1 MRALRPL
8 PSVVSAVSVVALL
21 VASTGVLASP
31 FSDINAA
38 AKAGPIKTHRLRGG
52 VSMLEG
58 SGGNITALPGRNGF
72 FLVDTGI
79 AVSKPM
85 ILKSLR
91 AIGSGKIR
99 LAVDTHWHWD
109 HADGNG
115 WVRAQGGSIIADR
128 VAVQRLKQTIRVV
141 EWENTF
147 RPKAKAALPDIVIF
161 GDRTLQENGETIRIR
176 HYRHGHTDGDMS
188 VYFVN
193 ADILSTGDT
202 FWNGQYPFI
211 DYVTGG
217 SIDGAIAAANANIA
231 MSTPHTIIVPGHG
244 PVGDLKSQVAFR
256 DMLVTIRNR
265 VAALKRRGLT
275 LTQAQAAA
283 PTRDLDAKW
292 GQSIISGKLFT
303 ALVYRGV
310 RGSKAG
316 HG

>member
-1 MRALRPL
+1 MRALRSL
-8 PSVVSAVSVVALL
+8 PTLVSAVSVAALVL
-21 VASTGVLASP
+21 AATGAFASP

-52 VSMLEG
+52 ISMLEG

-85 ILKSLR
+85 ILNSLR
-91 AIGSGKIR
+91 AIGAGRIR
-99 LAVDTHWHWD
+99 IAVDTHWHWD

-115 WVRAQGGSIIADR
+115 WVRAQGGDIIADK

-147 RPKAKAALPDIVIF
+147 RPKPAATLPNIVIT
-161 GDRTLQENGETIRIR
+161 GDRTLRANGETVRIR
-176 HYRHGHTDGDMS
+176 HYKHGHTDGDIS
-188 VYFVN
+188 VYFVK
-193 ADILSTGDT
+193 ADILATGDT

-231 MSTPHTIIVPGHG
+231 MSTPRTIIVPGHG
-244 PVGDLKSQVAFR
+244 PAGNLTSQIAFR
-256 DMLVTIRNR
+256 DMLVTVRNR
-265 VAALKRRGLT
+265 VAALKRKGLT
-275 LTQAQAAA
+275 LAQTQKAV

-292 GQSIISGKLFT
+292 GRSIINGSLFT

-310 RGSKAG
+310 
-316 HG
+316 